1 MVKIAEPGRLKW
13 KWTGCCFERGATRGG
28 FALVLE
34 EKTLPVPML
43 SASFCVTISL
53 LMTSSVVL
61 SNDPVAIAMEVV
73 SVDSQEYMD
82 SCDTA

>member
-1 MVKIAEPGRLKW
+1 MKVAEPGRLKW
-13 KWTGCCFERGATRGG
+13 KWTGCCIKLGSTRGG
-28 FALVLE
+28 FALALE
-34 EKTLPVPML
+34 EKTVPVSML

-61 SNDPVAIAMEVV
+61 SNDPAAIAMEVV